1 MRRRFLSATVATIAL
16 ASALASVPV
25 TGHAQEPDPL
35 VQTSLDAMA
44 ALVTPENCAK
54 RDAAD
59 DDTANGIELL
69 YLLCDDGVVPS
80 GGGSNGIPV
89 PAKYAATDGDDWS
102 GLPAPASA
110 EETATAAGT
119 DDIQPEGDNHITLD
133 VDITLPPSAAS
144 VLYPEDPPRGAPASG
159 NPVIVFMH
167 GCCGGNRKSWEAPTI
182 DAAGERWHHS
192 NAWFA
197 ARGYVVVNYSARG
210 FRNSNEEGSTGTTQ
224 LDSRRYEIN
233 DYQYLVGLLTDLDR
247 QRAEADLPPLFNMN
261 ERKVGAVGGSYGGG
275 FAWLALTDPT
285 WRSPMHG
292 TKMKLGAV
300 VTKYGW
306 TDLVEALV
314 PSGHYLDKNAKGKTS
329 IAPTDPA
336 KALSR
341 SPIGVMKQ
349 SIVSGLYAT
358 GNSVNGDHTTFP
370 AYVHEAVT
378 RLQAGEPYDGD
389 ATLEALADTFLNDR
403 SAYFQNQFWGRVQK
417 GMKVPLYAAATWTDP
432 LFPTIETIRFYN
444 KLKKVNPRY
453 PVTMTLGDY
462 QHFAHNKAKEWGD
475 ICGDDHHVC
484 TIEDYRTSSGKL
496 DFKKP
501 KDRKH
506 AGINTRMNA
515 FLDFYLRAKG
525 KRPAS
530 NVTSTTQICPANAT
544 DKYKFD
550 EPGIEYRA
558 PSWRALTSGKPVEFG
573 WGGGGVAATTTST
586 AAVDGHAVESD
597 PVGRETGDDKCY
609 TTTQGNPGLGVVQL
623 LSNPLKDPFTM
634 AGLPLV
640 KAKYDT
646 QATDYWIAARLFD
659 RAPDGSM
666 TMVTRGLC
674 RVSAATSDKTC
685 ETFALFGNSWTFDK
699 EHTVVLELS
708 QADQPF
714 LRRNNVPSTITF
726 PEVGLTVPT
735 TKAKYKVDFRG

>member
-1 MRRRFLSATVATIAL
+1 MTVAAAAL
-16 ASALASVPV
+16 ASALQGVPIA
-25 TGHAQEPDPL
+25 GRAQEPDPL
-35 VQTSLDAMA
+35 VRSSLDALA
-44 ALVTPENCAK
+44 ALVGPETCSK

-59 DDTANGIELL
+59 GNVDNGIELL
-69 YLLCDDGVVPS
+69 YLVCDDGVPPA

-89 PAKYAATDGDDWS
+89 PAKYAATEGDDWS

-110 EETATAAGT
+110 EETAAAAAA
-119 DDIQPEGDNHITLD
+119 DDIQPEGDNDITLD

-144 VLYPEDPPRGAPASG
+144 VLYPEDPPRGAPATG

-167 GCCGGNRKSWEAPTI
+167 GCCGGNRNSWEAASI
-182 DAAGERWHHS
+182 DGSNELWHHS

-197 ARGYVVVNYSARG
+197 ARGYVVVNYTARG
-210 FRNSNEEGSTGTTQ
+210 FRNSNDEGSTGTTQ

-233 DYQYLVGLLTDLDR
+233 DYQYLVGLLADFDR
-247 QRAEADLPPLFNMN
+247 ERAAADLPPIFNIN
-261 ERKVGAVGGSYGGG
+261 PRKVGAVGGSYGGG

-285 WRSPMHG
+285 WKSPLHQ

-314 PSGHYLDKNAKGKTS
+314 PSGRYLDKTPDGKTS

-341 SPIGVMKQ
+341 APIGVLKQ
-349 SIVSGLYAT
+349 SIVAGLYAT
-358 GNSVNGDHTTFP
+358 GNSVNGNHTTFP
-370 AYVHEAVT
+370 DYVHEAVA

-389 ATLEALADTFLNDR
+389 ATLEALADSFLRDR
-403 SAYFQNQFWGRVQK
+403 SAYFQEQFWARVQK
-417 GMKVPLYAAATWTDP
+417 GLKIPLFAAATWTDP

-444 KLKKVNPRY
+444 KLKRVNPRY

-462 QHFAHNKAKEWGD
+462 QHFTHNKPKEWGD

-484 TIEDYRTSSGKL
+484 TVDDYRTEAGKL
-496 DFKKP
+496 SLSRP
-501 KDRKH
+501 AGRRRV
-506 AGINTRMNA
+506 GINSRINA

-530 NVTSTTQICPANAT
+530 NVTSTTQICPSNAT
-544 DKYKFD
+544 EKYKAD

-558 PSWRALTSGKPVEFG
+558 PTWRALTSGTPQLFG
-573 WGGGGVAATTTST
+573 WGGGGVAETTTST
-586 AAVDGHAVESD
+586 AAMDGHAPDSD
-597 PVGRETGDDKCY
+597 PVFRETQSNKCY
-609 TTTQGNPGLGVVQL
+609 TTTQADPGLGVVQL
-623 LSNPLKDPFTM
+623 VSNPLKKSFTM

-640 KAKYDT
+640 ELKYET
-646 QATDYWIAARLFD
+646 EATDYWIAARLFD
-659 RAPDGSM
+659 QDPEGAM
-666 TMVTRGLC
+666 TLVTRGLC
-674 RVSAATSDKTC
+674 RVNEAASDRTC
-685 ETFALFGNSWTFDK
+685 ETFALFGNSWTFPK
-699 EHTVVLELS
+699 GHAVVLELS

-714 LRRNNVPSTITF
+714 LRRNNFPSTITY
-726 PEVGLTVPT
+726 PDVKLNLPT
-735 TKAKYKVDFRG
+735 TKSRYKVDFRG